1 MELSLMYLVQ
11 MTDAQLIERINSL
24 GEDILAT
31 SEHDHYYD
39 GLCAQY
45 DAIVEVLQERG
56 IWE

>member
-1 MELSLMYLVQ
+1 MYLVQ
-11 MTDAQLIERINSL
+11 MTDAQLIERINGL
-24 GEDILAT
+24 GEDILAS

>member
-1 MELSLMYLVQ
+1 MYLVQ

-39 GLCAQY
+39 NLCAQY
-45 DAIVEVLQERG
+45 DAIVEVLQDRG

>member
-1 MELSLMYLVQ
+1 

-31 SEHDHYYD
+31 SEHDRYYD
-39 GLCAQY
+39 NLCAQY
-45 DAIVEVLQERG
+45 DAIVEVLQDRG

>member
-1 MELSLMYLVQ
+1 MYLVQ

-45 DAIVEVLQERG
+45 DSVVDELQARG
-56 IWE
+56 LWE